1 MRLEQLL
8 DGIYNG
14 KMRDDAKQWPVS
26 FLSCDSR
33 EIEKDAMYFA
43 LKGQTFDGADFVD
56 DVIERGARIIVLN
69 DSLTGFGQNPDVC
82 YLYVEDTNQFLRQV
96 AKRFFNNPSERV
108 KAIAVTGT
116 NGKTTITYMIESILL
131 ATGLECS
138 VIGTVNKRIG
148 EKIFPSTHTTPG
160 FLDNQKMFYDIAEE
174 GVDYC
179 VMEVS
184 SHALV
189 QGRIDL
195 VEFDTAIFTNL
206 TGDHLDYHKTMNNY
220 FNAKSILFTDF
231 PTLKNAVINV
241 DDRYGR
247 KLVSM
252 TSANVLTYGLKNNAD
267 ITAKD
272 VQLNISGTSLKLNT
286 PDGSAVIRTSL
297 VGEFNVYNL
306 LAAAAAAFAEG
317 ISLDK
322 IKKGI
327 EKMTHVPGRLERIDC
342 GQDYSIFVDYAHTHD
357 ALENVLSAIRKTT
370 DARVILVF
378 GCGGDRDRT
387 KRPLMGSVA
396 DKMADFT
403 IVTSDNPRSEDPQ
416 GIIDEILAG
425 FDGNQFTVVVDR
437 KEAIEKALNMAK
449 SGDVVLVAGKG
460 HEMTQI
466 FKDRVIKFDERQ
478 IIRQHLLT

>member
-184 SHALV
+184 S
-189 QGRIDL
+189 
-195 VEFDTAIFTNL
+195 
-206 TGDHLDYHKTMNNY
+206 
-220 FNAKSILFTDF
+220 
-231 PTLKNAVINV
+231 
-241 DDRYGR
+241 
-247 KLVSM
+247 
-252 TSANVLTYGLKNNAD
+252 
-267 ITAKD
+267 
-272 VQLNISGTSLKLNT
+272 
-286 PDGSAVIRTSL
+286 
-297 VGEFNVYNL
+297 
-306 LAAAAAAFAEG
+306 
-317 ISLDK
+317 
-322 IKKGI
+322 
-327 EKMTHVPGRLERIDC
+327 
-342 GQDYSIFVDYAHTHD
+342 
-357 ALENVLSAIRKTT
+357 
-370 DARVILVF
+370 
-378 GCGGDRDRT
+378 
-387 KRPLMGSVA
+387 
-396 DKMADFT
+396 
-403 IVTSDNPRSEDPQ
+403 
-416 GIIDEILAG
+416 
-425 FDGNQFTVVVDR
+425 
-437 KEAIEKALNMAK
+437 
-449 SGDVVLVAGKG
+449 
-460 HEMTQI
+460 
-466 FKDRVIKFDERQ
+466 
-478 IIRQHLLT
+478 